1 MILTEWQMGLGLQGV
16 CNLIKEFLKNG
27 LKVIYKY
34 VPGNITSFCIG
45 VDAGAIREKG
55 FPLGTA
61 HAVEHMVFK
70 GTVNKNELEINQLCD
85 ELFGF
90 QNAMTNYPYVVYY
103 GSLLNEDFEKGLEL
117 FSDIVLKPTF
127 PENGFKEE
135 MDIIKQE
142 LNEWSE
148 DLYQFCEDE
157 LLYNAFHQRRIKNLI
172 IGTHESIS
180 KITLNELKEFYNKY
194 YIPSNMVVTVVTGS
208 SKDQAINIVEKC
220 FNNSKVQENISDLK
234 SIKVDTLEDKYLYE
248 NNNSGIFVKLKE
260 GIGGAKIQYAYPIHN
275 LSLKELGCLKVFNN
289 YFGEG
294 TSSILYD
301 TIRTQ
306 NGLAYEIESTI
317 KEENGIKLFKISM
330 GTSEENIKKSLGLI
344 DSSVEKIKQDTGV
357 FNDQLIKKII
367 RSIELKRALRSEKSV
382 QLAKDL
388 ACNEIMYGSN
398 DIIYKM
404 PEILSEVT
412 SEDISRVIN
421 KVLNFPTIQII
432 N

>member
-1 MILTEWQMGLGLQGV
+1 M
-16 CNLIKEFLKNG
+16 IKEVLKNG

-34 VPGNITSFCIG
+34 VQGNITSFCIG
-45 VDAGAIREKG
+45 VDAGAIKEEG

-70 GTVNKNELEINQLCD
+70 GTINKTELEINKLCD

-103 GSLLNEDFEKGLEL
+103 GSLLNEDFEKGLGL
-117 FSDIVLKPTF
+117 FSDIVLRPTF

-157 LLYNAFHQRRIKNLI
+157 LLHNAFQHRRIKDLI

-180 KITLNELKEFYNKY
+180 KITLNTLKDFYNKY
-194 YIPSNMVVTVVTGS
+194 YLPSNMVVTVVTGFPEKEAMS
-208 SKDQAINIVEKC
+208 VVEKC
-220 FNNSKVQENISDLK
+220 FDVFEIEENVENLK
-234 SIKVDTLEDKYLYE
+234 NIKPCGLEDKYLNRSDIGNNYLYE
-248 NNNSGIFVKLKE
+248 NNNAGMFVKFRE
-260 GIGGAKIQYAYPIHN
+260 GVNGSKIQYAYPIHN

-306 NGLAYEIESTI
+306 NGLSYEIESSI
-317 KEENGIKLFKISM
+317 KEEKGIRLFKISM
-330 GTSEENIKKSLGLI
+330 GTSGENIEKAVRLI
-344 DSSVEKIKQDTGV
+344 DSSIEKIKQDTYI
-357 FNDQLIKKII
+357 FNEQLIKKLIKN
-367 RSIELKRALRSEKSV
+367 IELKTALRSEKSV

-388 ACNEIMYGSN
+388 ACSEIMYSSN

-412 SEDISRVIN
+412 SEEISRVIN

-432 N
+432 K

>member
-1 MILTEWQMGLGLQGV
+1 M
-16 CNLIKEFLKNG
+16 IKEVLKNG

-45 VDAGAIREKG
+45 VDAGAIKEQA

-70 GTVNKNELEINQLCD
+70 GTINKTELEINKLCD

-103 GSLLNEDFEKGLEL
+103 GSLLNEDFEKGLGL
-117 FSDIVLKPTF
+117 FSDIVLRPTF

-157 LLYNAFHQRRIKNLI
+157 LLHNAFQHRRIKDLI

-180 KITLNELKEFYNKY
+180 KITLNTLKDFYNKY
-194 YIPSNMVVTVVTGS
+194 YLPSNMVVTVVTGLLE
-208 SKDQAINIVEKC
+208 KEAISVVEKC
-220 FNNSKVQENISDLK
+220 FDVFEIEGNVENLK
-234 SIKVDTLEDKYLYE
+234 NIKSCGLEDKYLNRSDIGNDYLYE
-248 NNNSGIFVKLKE
+248 NNNAGMFIKFRE
-260 GIGGAKIQYAYPIHN
+260 GVNGSKIQYAYPIHN

-306 NGLAYEIESTI
+306 NGLAYEIESSI
-317 KEENGIKLFKISM
+317 KEEKGIRLFKISM
-330 GTSEENIKKSLGLI
+330 GTSEENIEKALRLI
-344 DSSVEKIKQDTGV
+344 DSSIEKIKGDTEI
-357 FNDQLIKKII
+357 FNDQLIKKLIKN
-367 RSIELKRALRSEKSV
+367 IELKRALRSEKSV

-388 ACNEIMYGSN
+388 ACSEIMYESN

-404 PEILSEVT
+404 PEILSEIT
-412 SEDISRVIN
+412 SEEISRVIN

>member
-1 MILTEWQMGLGLQGV
+1 M
-16 CNLIKEFLKNG
+16 IKEVLKNG

-45 VDAGAIREKG
+45 VDAGAIKEEG

-70 GTVNKNELEINQLCD
+70 GTINKTELEINKLCD

-103 GSLLNEDFEKGLEL
+103 GSLLNEDFEKGLGL
-117 FSDIVLKPTF
+117 FSDIVLRPTF

-157 LLYNAFHQRRIKNLI
+157 LLHNAFQHRRIKDLI

-180 KITLNELKEFYNKY
+180 KITLNTLKDFYNKY
-194 YIPSNMVVTVVTGS
+194 YLPSNMVVTVVTGLLE
-208 SKDQAINIVEKC
+208 KEAISVVEKC
-220 FNNSKVQENISDLK
+220 FDVFEIEGNVENLK
-234 SIKVDTLEDKYLYE
+234 NIKSCGLEDKYLNRSDIGNDYLYE
-248 NNNSGIFVKLKE
+248 NNNAGMFIKFRE
-260 GIGGAKIQYAYPIHN
+260 GVNGSKIQYAYPIHN

-306 NGLAYEIESTI
+306 NGLAYEIESSI
-317 KEENGIKLFKISM
+317 KEEKGIRLFKISM
-330 GTSEENIKKSLGLI
+330 GTSEENIEKALRLI
-344 DSSVEKIKQDTGV
+344 DSSIQKIKGDTEI
-357 FNDQLIKKII
+357 FNDQLIKKLIKN
-367 RSIELKRALRSEKSV
+367 IELKRALRSEKSV

-388 ACNEIMYGSN
+388 ACSEIMYESD

-404 PEILSEVT
+404 PEILSEIT
-412 SEDISRVIN
+412 SEEISRVIN

>member
-1 MILTEWQMGLGLQGV
+1 M
-16 CNLIKEFLKNG
+16 IKEVLKNG

-45 VDAGAIREKG
+45 VDAGAIKEEG

-70 GTVNKNELEINQLCD
+70 GTINKNEIEINKLCD

-103 GSLLNEDFEKGLEL
+103 GSLLNEDLEKGLGL
-117 FSDIVLKPTF
+117 FSDIVLRPTF

-157 LLYNAFHQRRIKNLI
+157 LLHNAFQHRRIKDLI

-180 KITLNELKEFYNKY
+180 KITLDVVKDFYNKY
-194 YIPSNMVVTVVTGS
+194 YLPSNMVVTVVTGLLE
-208 SKDQAINIVEKC
+208 KEAISVVEKC
-220 FNNSKVQENISDLK
+220 FDVFEIEENVENLK
-234 SIKVDTLEDKYLYE
+234 NIKSSGLESRYLNRNDIGNDYLYE
-248 NNNSGIFVKLKE
+248 NNNAGMFVKFRE
-260 GIGGAKIQYAYPIHN
+260 GVNGSKIQYAYPIHS
-275 LSLKELGCLKVFNN
+275 LSLKEITCLKVFNN

-306 NGLAYEIESTI
+306 NGLAYEIESSI
-317 KEENGIKLFKISM
+317 KEEKGIRLFKISM
-330 GTSEENIKKSLGLI
+330 GTSGENIEKALRLI
-344 DSSVEKIKQDTGV
+344 DSSIEKIKRDTEI
-357 FNDQLIKKII
+357 FNDQLIKKLIKN
-367 RSIELKRALRSEKSV
+367 IELKRALRSEKSV

-388 ACNEIMYGSN
+388 ACSEIMYESN
-398 DIIYKM
+398 DIMYKM
-404 PEILSEVT
+404 SEILSEVT
-412 SEDISRVIN
+412 SEEISRVIN

-432 N
+432 R

>member
-1 MILTEWQMGLGLQGV
+1 M
-16 CNLIKEFLKNG
+16 IKEVLKNG

-45 VDAGAIREKG
+45 VDAGAIREQG

-70 GTVNKNELEINQLCD
+70 GTVNRNELEINQLCD

-127 PENGFKEE
+127 PESGFKEE

-157 LLYNAFHQRRIKNLI
+157 LLHNAFQHRRIKGLI

-180 KITLNELKEFYNKY
+180 KITLDALKEFYNKY
-194 YIPSNMVVTVVTGS
+194 YVSSNMVVTVVTGL
-208 SKDQAINIVEKC
+208 SKEEAISIVGKC
-220 FNNSKVQENISDLK
+220 FDNFKVQENVYDLK
-234 SIKVDTLEDKYLYE
+234 NNKSCDLGDKYLDVNDIRNNYLYE
-248 NNNSGIFVKLKE
+248 NNNAGIFVKIKE
-260 GIGGAKIQYAYPIHN
+260 GISGAKIQYAYPIHN
-275 LSLKELGCLKVFNN
+275 LSLKELACLKVFNN

-294 TSSILYD
+294 TSSILFD
-301 TIRTQ
+301 TIRTK

-317 KEENGIKLFKISM
+317 KEEKGIKLFKISM
-330 GTSEENIKKSLGLI
+330 GTSEENIEKALRLI
-344 DSSVEKIKQDTGV
+344 DSSIEKIKQNTKA
-357 FNDQLIKKII
+357 FNDQLIKKLVKN
-367 RSIELKRALRSEKSV
+367 IELKRALRAEKSV

-388 ACNEIMYGSN
+388 TCNEIMYNSN

-404 PEILSEVT
+404 PKILSEVT
-412 SEDISRVIN
+412 SEEISRVIN
-421 KVLNFPTIQII
+421 KVLNSPTIQII

>member
-1 MILTEWQMGLGLQGV
+1 M
-16 CNLIKEFLKNG
+16 IKEVLKNG

-45 VDAGAIREKG
+45 VDAGAIKEEG

-70 GTVNKNELEINQLCD
+70 GIINKTELEINKLCD

-103 GSLLNEDFEKGLEL
+103 GSLLNEDFEKGLGL
-117 FSDIVLKPTF
+117 FSDIVLRPTF

-135 MDIIKQE
+135 MDIINQE

-157 LLYNAFHQRRIKNLI
+157 LLHNAFQHRRIKDLI

-180 KITLNELKEFYNKY
+180 KITLDVVKEFYNKY
-194 YIPSNMVVTVVTGS
+194 YLPSNMVITVVTGLLE
-208 SKDQAINIVEKC
+208 KEAISVVEKC
-220 FNNSKVQENISDLK
+220 FDVFEIEENVGNLK
-234 SIKVDTLEDKYLYE
+234 SIKSCGLEDKYLNRSDIGNDYLYE
-248 NNNSGIFVKLKE
+248 NNNAGMFVKFRE
-260 GIGGAKIQYAYPIHN
+260 GVNGSKIQYAYPIHN

-306 NGLAYEIESTI
+306 NGLAYEIQSSI
-317 KEENGIKLFKISM
+317 KEEKGIRLFKISM
-330 GTSEENIKKSLGLI
+330 GTSGENIEKAVRLI
-344 DSSVEKIKQDTGV
+344 DSSIEKIKQDTYI
-357 FNDQLIKKII
+357 FNKQLIKKLIKN
-367 RSIELKRALRSEKSV
+367 IELKTALRSEKSV

-388 ACNEIMYGSN
+388 ACSEIMYSSN

-412 SEDISRVIN
+412 SEEISRVIN

-432 N
+432 K

>member
-1 MILTEWQMGLGLQGV
+1 MV
-16 CNLIKEFLKNG
+16 KEVLKNG

-70 GTVNKNELEINQLCD
+70 GTINKNELQINELCD

-103 GSLLNEDFEKGLEL
+103 GSLLNEDFQKGLEL
-117 FSDIVLKPTF
+117 FSDIVLRPTF

-180 KITLNELKEFYNKY
+180 KITLDVVKEFYSKY
-194 YIPSNMVVTVVTGS
+194 YLPSNMVVTVVTGLP
-208 SKDQAINIVEKC
+208 EKEAVGVVTKY
-220 FNNSKVQENISDLK
+220 FDSFEIQEHMENIKNTKLDNLVDK
-234 SIKVDTLEDKYLYE
+234 YIDVNDIKNNYLYE
-248 NNNSGIFVKLKE
+248 NNDSGIFVKFRE
-260 GIGGAKIQYAYPIHN
+260 GINGSKIQYAYPIHN

-294 TSSILYD
+294 TSSILFD
-301 TIRTQ
+301 TIRTK

-317 KEENGIKLFKISM
+317 KEEKGIKLFKISM
-330 GTSEENIKKSLGLI
+330 GTSEENIEKALRLI
-344 DSSVEKIKQDTGV
+344 DSSIEKIKQDTDV
-357 FNDQLIKKII
+357 FSEQLIKKLAKN
-367 RSIELKRALRSEKSV
+367 IELKRALRSEKSV

-388 ACNEIMYGSN
+388 ACSEIMYNSN

-412 SEDISRVIN
+412 SEKISGVIN

-432 N
+432 R